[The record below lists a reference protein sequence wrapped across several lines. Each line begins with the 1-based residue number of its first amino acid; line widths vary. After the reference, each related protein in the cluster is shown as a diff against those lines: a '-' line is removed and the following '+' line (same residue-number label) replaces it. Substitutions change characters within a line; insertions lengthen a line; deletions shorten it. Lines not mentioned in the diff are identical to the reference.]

1 MRENRIEIII
11 NFNLR
16 RLHPPNCKYWC
27 LFVHYAAVDS
37 VIDSTQHRMDA
48 HLPHGYI
55 PYLLQMSHP
64 AELFLIADLDR
75 RIINQF
81 DLRMCEIK
89 KLGLIPNPISK
100 LIFTK
105 ILLAPDE
112 KE

>member
-1 MRENRIEIII
+1 MDN
-11 NFNLR
+11 
-16 RLHPPNCKYWC
+16 
-27 LFVHYAAVDS
+27 
-37 VIDSTQHRMDA
+37 VIDSTQHQMDA
-48 HLPHGYI
+48 HLPHGYT
-55 PYLLQMSHP
+55 PYLLQMPHP

-105 ILLAPDE
+105 ILLPPDE